1 MSMIKRLIQY
11 LLFLAI
17 LVWVSGCSADIP
29 DQKEELT
36 VIEEEVQQEERPE
49 GEPENQQETICV
61 HVCGEV
67 CNPGVYELE
76 AGSRLYEAIEA
87 AGGMTEKAAKDYLN
101 QAEKAEDG
109 QQIYVPSGEEVS
121 CSDEQSVSG
130 NDREDGK
137 VNLNTASKE
146 QLMTLSGIGE
156 AKASAIISYR
166 EAHGGFQNIEELM
179 QVEGIKEGV
188 FQKVKDQIKV

>member
-1 MSMIKRLIQY
+1 MSMIRRLIQY

-109 QQIYVPSGEEVS
+109 QQIYVPSEEEVS